1 MIQLLTAQCYTAIE
15 AVLRQSSRAFA
26 ESSDGRW
33 QFVLAAGPPLPV
45 TASIDAAFLLLD
57 APAPAEFDLE
67 QAPRWLQWNAT
78 LPGAAKFALV
88 PNPWRLRLRAE
99 MPVDDAC
106 ISERIAAAL
115 LGFRNAA
122 SLLQRG
128 PAVAEAFAVSPV
140 AAAVPASAPDLRVL
154 LRETGWPFQER
165 PDGAVS
171 IDLAL
176 RGESCRV
183 VIDMNAAAPRA
194 AMELLRADLLPP
206 ASRLAVPAL
215 LLSASGSLRM
225 SRAFAIGT
233 DGHFACG
240 FEVQL
245 AGAPT
250 AVELEFALEAL
261 AVAGWACK
269 DELQSLLDHSVAR
282 TFLAVRNLNPLP
294 VEEE

>member
-1 MIQLLTAQCYTAIE
+1 MIQLLPSQCYTAIE
-15 AVLRQSSRAFA
+15 AVLRQSSRDFA

-33 QFVLAAGPPLPV
+33 QFVLAEGPPLPV

-67 QAPRWLQWNAT
+67 QAPQLLQWNAT

-106 ISERIAAAL
+106 ISERITAAL
-115 LGFRNAA
+115 QGFRAAA
-122 SLLQRG
+122 SLLQHK
-128 PAVAEAFAVSPV
+128 PV
-140 AAAVPASAPDLRVL
+140 ALGASAASPAAAKLPAAVPDLRVL

-165 PDGAVS
+165 PDGAASV
-171 IDLAL
+171 DLAL

-183 VIDMNAAAPRA
+183 VLDMNSAGPQA
-194 AMELLRADLLPP
+194 AMELLRSDALPP
-206 ASRLAVPAL
+206 DSWLALPAL

-225 SRAFAIGT
+225 SRPVAMDA

-245 AGAPT
+245 ASVPT

-269 DELQSLLDHSVAR
+269 DELQSLLDNSVAG

-294 VEEE
+294 